1 MNPRTKIE
9 VTTGTLVR
17 FLLLVLGLIF
27 LYIIRDIVLIVLVSI
42 VVASSVEPLV
52 RWFERYRFPRVLAV
66 LIIYLG
72 GVTSIFS
79 VFYLLIPPLFSDFQ
93 NFFSSLPFLVDK
105 AFVQLHRVMP
115 LLPFDLVLPTLKDVI
130 VRADITVRS
139 ALDGAFSAT
148 SLVFSKAFDLMFVF
162 VISFYLAVQEDGI
175 ANVLRILTPKEH
187 EEYILHLWAR
197 SRRKI
202 GRWLQGQ
209 LLLGLIIG
217 VIVFI
222 ALTVLQVRYAFILA
236 VLTGMLEIIP
246 YFGPVIAA
254 IPAIAI
260 AAIQS
265 PLLGL
270 LVTGI
275 YILVQQMENHLIYPQ
290 VVRKT
295 VGVPPLLAIIALL
308 IGGKLAGIMGFI
320 IAVPMAVIL
329 VEYVNDI
336 AEHKK
341 TVV

>member
-17 FLLLVLGLIF
+17 FLLLVVGLVF
-27 LYIIRDIVLIVLVSI
+27 LYVIRDIVLIILVSI

-148 SLVFSKAFDLMFVF
+148 SLVFSKMFDFVFVF

-246 YFGPVIAA
+246 YFGPVLAA
-254 IPAIAI
+254 IPAIAV

-270 LVTGI
+270 LVAGI

-329 VEYVNDI
+329 IEYVNDI

>member
-17 FLLLVLGLIF
+17 FLLLVVGLVF
-27 LYIIRDIVLIVLVSI
+27 LYVIRDIVLIILVSI

-254 IPAIAI
+254 IP
-260 AAIQS
+260 S

-329 VEYVNDI
+329 IEYVNDI

>member
-93 NFFSSLPFLVDK
+93 NFFSSLPFLIDK
-105 AFVQLHRVMP
+105 AFVQLHKVMP
-115 LLPFDLVLPTLKDVI
+115 LIPFDLILPTLKDV
-130 VRADITVRS
+130 VMRADITVRS

-148 SLVFSKAFDLMFVF
+148 SLVFSKMFDFVFVF

-246 YFGPVIAA
+246 YFGPVLAA
-254 IPAIAI
+254 MPAIAV

-270 LVTGI
+270 LVAGI

>member
-17 FLLLVLGLIF
+17 FLLLVLGLVF
-27 LYIIRDIVLIVLVSI
+27 LYVIRDIVLIILVSI

-93 NFFSSLPFLVDK
+93 NFFSSLPFLIDK
-105 AFVQLHRVMP
+105 AFVQLHKVMP
-115 LLPFDLVLPTLKDVI
+115 LIPFDLILPTLKDV
-130 VRADITVRS
+130 VMRADITVRS

-148 SLVFSKAFDLMFVF
+148 SLVFSKMFDFVFVF

-246 YFGPVIAA
+246 YFGPVLAA
-254 IPAIAI
+254 MPAIAV

-270 LVTGI
+270 LVAGI